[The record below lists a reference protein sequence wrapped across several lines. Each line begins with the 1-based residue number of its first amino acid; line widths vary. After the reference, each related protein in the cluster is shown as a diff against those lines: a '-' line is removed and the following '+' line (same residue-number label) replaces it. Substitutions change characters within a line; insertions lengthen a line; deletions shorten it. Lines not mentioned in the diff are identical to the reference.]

1 MTTMPPS
8 VLEALTA
15 RYRVER
21 ELGAGGMATV
31 FLAEDV
37 KHRRQV
43 ALKVLKPE
51 LAAILG
57 AERFLKEIEVTAN
70 LQHPNILPLYD
81 SGEAAGFL
89 YYVMP
94 FIEGESL
101 RDRLS
106 REKQLPVDEAL
117 RIADSVAAALQFAH
131 EHGVVHRDI
140 KPDNILLQ
148 AGQALVADF
157 GIALAVSQAGGSRL
171 TETGLSLGTPHYMSP
186 EQATGDRAIDAR
198 SDIYALGCVL
208 YEMLAGEPPHLG
220 NTVQAVVA
228 KILTD
233 EPEPVT
239 RRRKTV
245 PAHVDAAVRK
255 ALAKLPAD
263 RFASAAE
270 FRVAL
275 GNTSFTVP
283 VMAAQA
289 HGSSTG
295 WRTRVAIPMT
305 LAAAILGVL
314 AAAGWRR
321 TPPASPRPIVRFEV
335 APPDSAGRLVGGAVS
350 TAGDQVVLVEGGP
363 DSRVRL
369 YVRDLAGLA
378 SRPLEIGDPSPGFP
392 VFSPDDREIA
402 LVSRIPGNPF
412 TGRLKVVP
420 TAGGPA
426 RTLADSAIVTPS
438 WADDG
443 YIYFS
448 APSGTS
454 APARIARVPSR
465 GGHIDTLLAHDSIDF
480 YLPHV
485 LPGNRGALVIGR
497 RQGGRFSVGAFD
509 LGSPVWNQ
517 LAEGGPWMEF
527 ASAGYV
533 LYNKGRFLMAA
544 PFDVKK
550 LQLTGSPVPV
560 LETSSGDFGWFAY
573 RGGTLIYQSVSQ
585 GGSNVPALV
594 NRRGER
600 RLLPGLPERQ
610 SYGFPAV
617 APDGRKIALRMHPAG
632 GGESQMDIW
641 AYELPAGPLT
651 RLTFEGRD
659 DDPSW
664 TPDGKRIL
672 FDSDRGG
679 DNALWWTPWDGSG
692 AAERAL
698 DRQKLLYRT
707 SWLPGG
713 HEFLFDEQAAGGSS
727 DIGIAV
733 VGQPDST
740 RMLLTGPFGEFWPAA
755 SPDGRWLAYQSD
767 ESGRNEI
774 YVRPLRGE
782 GTRRQV
788 SRQGGVSPVWA
799 RSGRELFFESVAG
812 DSLFAARI
820 DAQNDAAVQ
829 SVEALFALRQSAL
842 GFDVFPGDSLFIV
855 LDSPQAL
862 GDRVQPAVVVHNFDA
877 EIEARMGAGRK
888 P

>member
-15 RYRVER
+15 HYRVER

-31 FLAEDV
+31 YLAQDL
-37 KHRRQV
+37 KHHRHV

-51 LAAILG
+51 LAALLG

-70 LQHPNILPLYD
+70 LQHPNILPFYD
-81 SGEAAGFL
+81 SGEAAGYL

-101 RDRLS
+101 RDRLN
-106 REKQLPVDEAL
+106 REKQLPVDDAL
-117 RIADSVAAALQFAH
+117 RIADAVGAALQFAH
-131 EHGVVHRDI
+131 AHGVVHRDI
-140 KPDNILLQ
+140 KPENILLQ

-157 GIALAVSQAGGSRL
+157 GIALAVSQAGGTRL

-228 KILTD
+228 KILTE
-233 EPEPVT
+233 EPAPVT

-245 PAHVDAAVRK
+245 PPHVDAAIRK

-270 FRVAL
+270 FRTAL
-275 GNTSFTVP
+275 GNASFTLP
-283 VMAAQA
+283 MMSAPG
-289 HGSSTG
+289 HRRGTD
-295 WRTRVAIPMT
+295 WRSRAAIPMA
-305 LAAAILGVL
+305 LAAAVLGAL

-321 TPPASPRPIVRFEV
+321 TPPASPRAVVRFEV
-335 APPDSAGRLVGGAVS
+335 APPDSTARLVGGAVS
-350 TAGDQVVLVEGGP
+350 PTGDQVAMVQRGQDNRRQLYLR
-363 DSRVRL
+363 DMAALSTRL
-369 YVRDLAGLA
+369 LQT
-378 SRPLEIGDPSPGFP
+378 GDPYPSFP
-392 VFSPDDREIA
+392 VFSPDGREIA
-402 LVSRIPGNPF
+402 FISLFQGNPF
-412 TGRLKVVP
+412 TGRLKILP
-420 TAGGPA
+420 SGGGPV
-426 RTLADSAIVTPS
+426 RTLADSAIVIPS
-438 WADDG
+438 WGNDG

-448 APSGTS
+448 APGGTS
-454 APARIARVPSR
+454 PDRIVRVPSS
-465 GGHIDTLLAHDSIDF
+465 GGRIETVLAQDSINF
-480 YLPHV
+480 YQPRL
-485 LPGNRGALVIGR
+485 LPGGRGAIAIGQR
-497 RQGGRFSVGAFD
+497 SGGRNSVVSID
-509 LGSPVWNQ
+509 LRTHAWRI
-517 LAEGGPWMEF
+517 LIDGGPSLEF
-527 ASAGYV
+527 AAPGYV
-533 LYNKGRFLMAA
+533 LYNQGRFLMAA
-544 PFDVKK
+544 PLDVEK
-550 LQLTGSPVPV
+550 LELTGPSVPI
-560 LETSSGDFGWFAY
+560 LEAPGGDFGWFAY
-573 RGGTLIYQSVSQ
+573 RAGTLAYRSVSQ
-585 GGSNVPALV
+585 SASNVPVLV
-594 NRRGER
+594 NRRGVR
-600 RLLPGLPERQ
+600 RTLPGLPERQ

-617 APDGRKIALRMHPAG
+617 SPDGRKIALRMHLLGSGDP
-632 GGESQMDIW
+632 QMDIW
-641 AYELPAGPLT
+641 AYELPAGPLS
-651 RLTFEGRD
+651 RVTFDGRD

-679 DNALWWTPWDGSG
+679 SNAFWITPWDGSG
-692 AAERAL
+692 TAERVL
-698 DRQKLLYRT
+698 DRPKDGYRT

-713 HEFLFDEQAAGGSS
+713 REFLFEEQAAGGAV
-727 DIGIAV
+727 DIGIAL

-740 RMLLTGPFGEFWPAA
+740 RMLLTGPYSESWPAA

-774 YVRPLRGE
+774 YVRPLRGD

-799 RSGRELFFESVAG
+799 RSGRELFFESAAG

-820 DAQNDAAVQ
+820 DAQNDGAVQ
-829 SVEALFALRQSAL
+829 SVQALFAMRQSAL

-855 LDSPQAL
+855 FDPPQAV
-862 GDRVQPAVVVHNFDA
+862 GDRSQPAVVVHNFDA
-877 EIEARMGAGRK
+877 ELEARMGAGRK